1 MTTAITVR
9 RTTEDDWEGV
19 RDLRLEMLSDTPL
32 AYLES
37 LGDARRHGEAHW
49 RARAARGS
57 SEESITVV
65 AVDADRRFVGTM
77 GAYVPTPAAGPTLVA
92 VYVNPA
98 HRGRSAGVTDLLL
111 GAIEAWARQRGGTLT
126 LEVHEQN
133 ARARAAYEHRGFV
146 ATGAFTPYALNPV
159 FRDLEMIKQ
168 V

>member
-1 MTTAITVR
+1 MTTAVVVR
-9 RTTEDDWEGV
+9 RTTEDDWERV
-19 RDLRLEMLSDTPL
+19 RDLRFEMLADTPL

-37 LGDARRHGEAHW
+37 LDDARRHADAHW

-65 AVDADRRFVGTM
+65 AVAGGSRFVGTM
-77 GAYVPTPAAGPTLVA
+77 GAYVPTRTAGPTLVA
-92 VYVNPA
+92 VYVSPD

-111 GAIEAWARQRGGTLT
+111 TAIEAWARQRGGTLT

-133 ARARAAYEHRGFV
+133 GRARAAYEHRGFV